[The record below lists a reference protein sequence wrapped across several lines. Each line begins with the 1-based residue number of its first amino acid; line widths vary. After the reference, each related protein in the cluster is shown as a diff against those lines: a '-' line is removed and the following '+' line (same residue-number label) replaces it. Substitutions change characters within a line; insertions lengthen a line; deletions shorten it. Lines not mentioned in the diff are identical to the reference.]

1 MVEDWRAD
9 RVESARQGKNPTVI
23 ARLPVA
29 FAVMGNVQW
38 LPGYCVL
45 PVDRPDVD
53 GLTDLD
59 APEGRRASLASMD
72 TLGEAVESACRAADS
87 GFRRLNFDIL
97 GNTDEFLQA
106 HVWPRYS
113 WEPSDRLATP
123 VWLYPPEFWTLP
135 ALKLGPQHDKLR
147 AAITAELLHLGAAPA

>member
-9 RVESARQGKNPTVI
+9 RIESARQGKNPTVI
-23 ARLPVA
+23 ARLPEA
-29 FAVMGNVQW
+29 FAVMGDVQW

-45 PVDRPDVD
+45 LVDRPDVD

-59 APEGRRASLASMD
+59 PEGRRAFLASMA

-97 GNTDEFLQA
+97 GNTDEFLHA
-106 HVWPRYS
+106 HVWPRYT
-113 WEPSDRLATP
+113 WEPADRLTKP

-147 AAITAELLHLGAAPA
+147 AAITAELIHLGADPV